1 MTALAVLTFIA
12 AALVFD
18 YFHSRKTLPKP
29 VAQRIPAQ
37 AGTEPRALPSYVN
50 GFHVPQN
57 LLFHIGHTWALSE
70 SPNLVRVG
78 MDDFASR
85 IFGKIEK
92 IQLPQRGQW
101 VRQGQHIVSMDRD
114 GSTFEMIS
122 PIEGTITD
130 VNQAVQEHPD
140 VARTD
145 PYGEGWLLK
154 VNAPDPKT
162 SFRNLLG
169 GSLARWWTEEAAARL
184 QRRMP
189 GVLAGAMAQDGG
201 LAVENLTSSLSKGDR
216 ELLAHEFFLT

>member
-1 MTALAVLTFIA
+1 MTALAVLFFIA
-12 AALVFD
+12 AALIFD
-18 YFHSRKTLPKP
+18 YFHSRKTIPNVATQRVAAQPAPPRP
-29 VAQRIPAQ
+29 VP
-37 AGTEPRALPSYVN
+37 TFVN

-85 IFGKIEK
+85 VFGKIEK
-92 IQLPQRGQW
+92 IALPQRGQW
-101 VRQGQHIVSMDRD
+101 VRQGQKIVSMDRD
-114 GSTFEMIS
+114 GNSYEMLS

-130 VNQAVQEHPD
+130 VNDAVVERPD
-140 VARTD
+140 LARKD
-145 PYGEGWLLK
+145 PYGEGWLMK

-201 LAVENLTSSLSKGDR
+201 LAVEDLTSTLSKGDR

>member
-1 MTALAVLTFIA
+1 MTALAVLLFIA
-12 AALVFD
+12 AALIFD
-18 YFHSRKTLPKP
+18 YFHSRHALPK
-29 VAQRIPAQ
+29 VAMVRVSPPAQ
-37 AGTEPRALPSYVN
+37 APRPLPTFVN

-85 IFGKIEK
+85 VFGKIEK
-92 IQLPQRGQW
+92 LQLPQRGQW
-101 VRQGQHIVSMDRD
+101 VRQGQKIVSMDRD
-114 GSTFEMIS
+114 GNSYEMLS

-130 VNQAVQEHPD
+130 VNEAVLEHPD
-140 VARTD
+140 LARKD
-145 PYGEGWLLK
+145 PYGEGWLMK

-169 GSLARWWTEEAAARL
+169 GSLARWWTEEAASRL

-189 GVLAGAMAQDGG
+189 GVLAGATAQDGG
-201 LAVENLTSSLSKGDR
+201 LAVENLTASLSKGDR

>member
-1 MTALAVLTFIA
+1 MTVLLVLLTVVILLLVDYYRTRHVVTRPAVQHA
-12 AALVFD
+12 AAQPP
-18 YFHSRKTLPKP
+18 RP
-29 VAQRIPAQ
+29 VPTI
-37 AGTEPRALPSYVN
+37 VN

-85 IFGKIEK
+85 LFGKIVHLT
-92 IQLPQRGQW
+92 LPQRGQW
-101 VRQGQHIVSMDRD
+101 VRQGQKIVSMERD
-114 GSTFEMIS
+114 GNTYEMLS

-130 VNQAVQEHPD
+130 VNDEVLKQPD
-140 VARTD
+140 LARGD

-162 SFRNLLG
+162 CFRNLLG
-169 GSLARWWTEEAAARL
+169 GSLARWWTEEATARL

-189 GVLAGAMAQDGG
+189 GVLATAMAQDGG
-201 LAVENLTSSLSKGDR
+201 LAVENLTSPLSKGDR

>member
-1 MTALAVLTFIA
+1 MTALAVLLFIT
-12 AALVFD
+12 AALIFD
-18 YFHSRKTLPKP
+18 YFHSRNAIPKP
-29 VAQRIPAQ
+29 VTQRVPA
-37 AGTEPRALPSYVN
+37 EPAAPRPLPTFVN

-85 IFGKIEK
+85 VFGAIEK
-92 IQLPQRGQW
+92 IALPQRGQW
-101 VRQGQHIVSMDRD
+101 VRQGQKIVSMDRD
-114 GSTFEMIS
+114 GNSYEMLS

-130 VNQAVQEHPD
+130 VNEAVLEHPD
-140 VARTD
+140 LARKD
-145 PYGEGWLLK
+145 PYGEGWLMK

-169 GSLARWWTEEAAARL
+169 GSLARWWTEEAASRL

-201 LAVENLTSSLSKGDR
+201 LAADNLTESLSKGDR

>member
-1 MTALAVLTFIA
+1 MVALAVLITL
-12 AALVFD
+12 AALLIFD
-18 YFHSRKTLPKP
+18 YFHSRHAVPA
-29 VAQRIPAQ
+29 VAVQRVSPPAQ
-37 AGTEPRALPSYVN
+37 APRALPTFVN

-85 IFGKIEK
+85 VFGKVEK

-101 VRQGQHIVSMDRD
+101 VRQGQKIVAMDRD
-114 GSTFEMIS
+114 GSTYEMLS

-130 VNQAVQEHPD
+130 VNEAVAEHPD
-140 VARTD
+140 IARTD
-145 PYGEGWLLK
+145 PYGEGWLMK

-162 SFRNLLG
+162 SFRNLLN
-169 GSLARWWTEEAAARL
+169 GSLARWWTEEAASRL

-189 GVLAGAMAQDGG
+189 GVLAGATAQDGG
-201 LAVENLTSSLSKGDR
+201 LAAENLTSALSKGDR

>member
-1 MTALAVLTFIA
+1 MTALAVLVFIA
-12 AALVFD
+12 AALIFD
-18 YFHSRKTLPKP
+18 YYHSRHAMPKVAVHRVSPPSTAPRPLPTF
-29 VAQRIPAQ
+29 I
-37 AGTEPRALPSYVN
+37 N

-85 IFGKIEK
+85 VFGKVEK

-101 VRQGQHIVSMDRD
+101 VRQGQKIVAMDRD
-114 GSTFEMIS
+114 GSTYEMLS

-130 VNQAVQEHPD
+130 VNEAVVNHPD
-140 VARTD
+140 IARTD
-145 PYGEGWLLK
+145 PYGEGWLMK
-154 VNAPDPKT
+154 VNAPDAKT

-169 GSLARWWTEEAAARL
+169 GSLARWWTEDAASRL

-189 GVLAGAMAQDGG
+189 GVLAGATAQDGG
-201 LAVENLTSSLSKGDR
+201 LAAENLTSALSKGDR

>member
-1 MTALAVLTFIA
+1 MTALAVLAFIA
-12 AALVFD
+12 AALIFD
-18 YFHSRKTLPKP
+18 YFHSRHALPKP
-29 VAQRIPAQ
+29 AVQRVPVAPGA
-37 AGTEPRALPSYVN
+37 PRPLPTFVN

-85 IFGKIEK
+85 VFGKIEK

-101 VRQGQHIVSMDRD
+101 VRQGQKIVSMDRD
-114 GSTFEMIS
+114 GNSYEMLS

-130 VNQAVQEHPD
+130 VNEAVLEHPD
-140 VARTD
+140 TARTD
-145 PYGEGWLLK
+145 PYGEGWLMK
-154 VNAPDPKT
+154 VNAPDAKT

-184 QRRMP
+184 QRHMP

-201 LAVENLTSSLSKGDR
+201 LAADNLTASLSKGDR

>member
-1 MTALAVLTFIA
+1 MTALAVLVFIA
-12 AALVFD
+12 AALIFD
-18 YFHSRKTLPKP
+18 YFHSRHALPKP
-29 VAQRIPAQ
+29 AVVRLPAQ
-37 AGTEPRALPSYVN
+37 PAAPRALPSFVN

-85 IFGKIEK
+85 VFGKIEK
-92 IQLPQRGQW
+92 MQLPQRGQW
-101 VRQGQHIVSMDRD
+101 VRQGQKIVSMDRD
-114 GSTFEMIS
+114 GNTYEMLS
-122 PIEGTITD
+122 PVEGTITD
-130 VNQAVQEHPD
+130 VNEAVLEHPD
-140 VARTD
+140 IARND
-145 PYGEGWLLK
+145 PYGEGWLMK

-162 SFRNLLG
+162 SFRNLLS

-189 GVLAGAMAQDGG
+189 GVLATATAQDGG
-201 LAVENLTSSLSKGDR
+201 LAVDDLTSSLSKGDR